1 MGRDRSRTR
10 ISGGLPQAI
19 KSENRPTEENYW
31 ESRRK
36 KDEECR
42 AKIFRQINS
51 PSVPV
56 KRQRRLTSMQR
67 EERTMEKE
75 NEKDRRSPGRRT
87 SSEAST
93 VPATSPQLR
102 LRTMM
107 QTPYQPTYP
116 GNEPS
121 SEEDDSPPSV
131 IKGSDYGSPR
141 APETSDAKFIEALK
155 QLVEARK
162 KAGSTLDE
170 LISWATEKLLDQW
183 WPRKDWDEFKV
194 EPKEPESSIGFD
206 DTGPQESQE
215 GFHYVMDWRA
225 ECKHYLATANLKHI
239 QRGIDVAFE
248 RAFTPPGHSPRV
260 TLQWTARPPDPIQLA
275 HALECFFGDQRPKLP
290 VKLLWKAGAR
300 SWGKIDRHLVTY
312 VETIEDLHVVTFN
325 ISIPPRTACKRLSKI
340 TIVYNTSD
348 SRVTTSTIRHNYME
362 FLENL
367 VGTLGHPSAPVT
379 GAQRKAQRGT

>member
-87 SSEAST
+87 NSEAST

-121 SEEDDSPPSV
+121 SEEDDSPPS
-131 IKGSDYGSPR
+131 D
-141 APETSDAKFIEALK
+141 
-155 QLVEARK
+155 
-162 KAGSTLDE
+162 
-170 LISWATEKLLDQW
+170 
-183 WPRKDWDEFKV
+183 
-194 EPKEPESSIGFD
+194 
-206 DTGPQESQE
+206 
-215 GFHYVMDWRA
+215 
-225 ECKHYLATANLKHI
+225 
-239 QRGIDVAFE
+239 
-248 RAFTPPGHSPRV
+248 
-260 TLQWTARPPDPIQLA
+260 
-275 HALECFFGDQRPKLP
+275 
-290 VKLLWKAGAR
+290 
-300 SWGKIDRHLVTY
+300 
-312 VETIEDLHVVTFN
+312 
-325 ISIPPRTACKRLSKI
+325 
-340 TIVYNTSD
+340 
-348 SRVTTSTIRHNYME
+348 
-362 FLENL
+362 
-367 VGTLGHPSAPVT
+367 
-379 GAQRKAQRGT
+379 